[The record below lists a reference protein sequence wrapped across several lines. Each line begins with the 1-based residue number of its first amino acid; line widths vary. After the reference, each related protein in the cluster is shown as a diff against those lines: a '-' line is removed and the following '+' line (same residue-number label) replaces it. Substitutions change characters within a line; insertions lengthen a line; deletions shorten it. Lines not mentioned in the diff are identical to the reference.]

1 MAGEIKDIRID
12 KDRLAVI
19 MQDRKLTNIE
29 LARRMD
35 VHPNA
40 IVRIKSEESTSL
52 NGLSKLCA
60 ALGCHP
66 FDLMRVEGFPPPLV
80 DAPPAV
86 VAAG

>member
-1 MAGEIKDIRID
+1 MAGELQDIRID

-19 MQDRKLTNIE
+19 MQDRKLTNVE
-29 LARRMD
+29 LARRMK

-52 NGLSKLCA
+52 NGLSKLCV

-66 FDLMRVEGFPPPLV
+66 FDIMTVEGFPPPLV
-80 DAPPAV
+80 DAPAA
-86 VAAG
+86 VAAAG